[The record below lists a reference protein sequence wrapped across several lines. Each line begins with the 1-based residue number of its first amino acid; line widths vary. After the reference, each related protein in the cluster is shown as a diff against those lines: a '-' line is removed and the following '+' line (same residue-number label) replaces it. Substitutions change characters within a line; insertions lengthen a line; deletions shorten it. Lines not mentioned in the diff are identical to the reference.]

1 MSQPEKLPSGLW
13 ESLLPA
19 AFTLIDEISKHG
31 GISNPFFTFGG
42 GTVLMLRHEHRLSK
56 DIDIFVP
63 DPQSLGF
70 VTPRLS
76 DVADELCN
84 SQYTEAATFVKL
96 QLELGEVDF
105 VASPNLLPAEQA
117 FEHWELCGRP
127 IRVETAAEIV
137 AKKMFH
143 RGNRGTAR
151 DIFDLALVIER
162 EPAALMQAQGFL
174 YRHLDS
180 LSSALASPPEAM
192 KHRFDAIETLTYTP
206 TFDQAVSTVRSFL
219 AELQSI
225 RENSAEQAAA
235 FISGGNDLTN
245 RSLDVTKGEYFGPI
259 VHHTDRHIVQEI
271 GRNEAVVHD
280 LDALGA
286 QPGQYQKGSCL
297 SIRYK
302 NGDATVTASQRSTLG
317 NRK

>member
-31 GISNPFFTFGG
+31 GVSNPFFTFGG

-96 QLELGEVDF
+96 QLDVGEVDF
-105 VASPNLLPAEQA
+105 VASPNLLPTEQA
-117 FEHWELCGRP
+117 FEVWKLCGRQV
-127 IRVETAAEIV
+127 RVESAAEIV

-180 LSSALASPPEAM
+180 LSNVLASPPEAM

-206 TFDQAVSTVRSFL
+206 TFDQAVGIVRSFI

-225 RENSAEQAAA
+225 REKSAEQAVA
-235 FISGGNDLTN
+235 FISANGLTN

-259 VHHTDRHIVQEI
+259 VQQTERHIVQEI

-286 QPGQYQKGSCL
+286 QRGQHQGGSPV

-302 NGDATVTASQRSTLG
+302 NGDAIATVGDQRATVA
-317 NRK
+317 NRR